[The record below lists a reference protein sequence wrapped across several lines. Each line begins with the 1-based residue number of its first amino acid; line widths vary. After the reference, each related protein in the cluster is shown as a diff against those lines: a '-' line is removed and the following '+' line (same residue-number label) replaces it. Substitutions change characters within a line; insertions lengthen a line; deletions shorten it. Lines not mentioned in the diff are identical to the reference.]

1 MKFDDNHY
9 NQAKISVPFAW
20 LCGFML
26 IIPIARNT
34 VYDPDT
40 SSCGIDWNHKP
51 QTNMPSFIKAES
63 QMNDSLSEDSYEEDS
78 YGSEDPLDWMSSVV
92 ADDDFLS
99 KILKNDSELI
109 ELDQF
114 HARFHDYNF
123 KKGPKLKRVLR

>member
-9 NQAKISVPFAW
+9 QQAKISVPFAW

-34 VYDPDT
+34 VYENDT
-40 SSCGIDWNHKP
+40 CGIDWNNKP
-51 QTNMPSFIKAES
+51 ETNMPSFIKA
-63 QMNDSLSEDSYEEDS
+63 DSGKNASLTDDPDDEAED

-92 ADDDFLS
+92 EDDDFLS

-114 HARFHDYNF
+114 HARFHDNSKIF
-123 KKGPKLKRVLR
+123 WPHLGCPS

>member
-9 NQAKISVPFAW
+9 QQAKISVPFAW

-34 VYDPDT
+34 VYDNDT
-40 SSCGIDWNHKP
+40 CGIDWNSKP

-63 QMNDSLSEDSYEEDS
+63 GANSSLADDS
-78 YGSEDPLDWMSSVV
+78 YGEDFASEDPLDWMSSVV
-92 ADDDFLS
+92 EDDDFLS
-99 KILKNDSELI
+99 KILKNDSILI

-114 HARFHDYNF
+114 HARFHDI
-123 KKGPKLKRVLR
+123 PKT